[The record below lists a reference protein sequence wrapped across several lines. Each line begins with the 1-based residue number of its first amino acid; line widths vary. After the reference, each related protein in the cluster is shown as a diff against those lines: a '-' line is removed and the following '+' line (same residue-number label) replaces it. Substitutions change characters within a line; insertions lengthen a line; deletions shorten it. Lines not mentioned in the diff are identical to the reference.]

1 MDVTLNKQ
9 PSRIGFHPKDI
20 LIDEPTRNAPLKWV
34 VIVDQGLP
42 PGRAMNAAVCVA
54 AATSAA
60 VTGLLGPDA
69 LDRDHS
75 IHAGLPWAG
84 CTILMATSE
93 RISAIR
99 AKAAAA
105 DDTVIAD
112 MPAQAQ
118 ETRVYAEYLANMS
131 TAETIDYHAI
141 SLVGPRNRV
150 SKLVHSLPLLP

>member
-1 MDVTLNKQ
+1 
-9 PSRIGFHPKDI
+9 
-20 LIDEPTRNAPLKWV
+20 
-34 VIVDQGLP
+34 
-42 PGRAMNAAVCVA
+42 MNAAVCVA

-84 CTILMATSE
+84 CTILMAISE

-105 DDTVIAD
+105 DDTFIAD

-118 ETRVYAEYLANMS
+118 QTRVYAEYLANMS

-150 SKLVHSLPLLP
+150 SKLVHSLPPLP

>member
-1 MDVTLNKQ
+1 MNSQ
-9 PSRIGFHPKDI
+9 PSRIGFHPEDI

-93 RISAIR
+93 KISAIR

-105 DDTVIAD
+105 DDTFIAE
-112 MPAQAQ
+112 Q
-118 ETRVYAEYLANMS
+118 TRVYAEYLTNMS